1 MPPSRP
7 VRARLADVAARA
19 GVSTATASL
28 VLRGRPGPGEQAR
41 VAVAEAARELGY
53 RADRSASLLA
63 RRRTQ
68 LLGVSMD
75 VRSPFHAELIEEIHA
90 AADELGYEVIV
101 SPLTRT
107 HDERR
112 AVEAL
117 LDSRCEALL
126 LLAPGLSETTLSELA
141 RARPVVALGRP
152 LTAAGVDVVRAADD
166 QGVALAVEHLVR
178 LGHRDIAFVDGP
190 RGTISSLRREG
201 YRRAM
206 RRLVGPDAPHVVPG
220 GATED
225 EGVLAVD
232 SLRDR
237 PVGAV
242 VAYNDRC
249 ALGVLDGLRRHGR
262 SVPDDVSLV
271 GYDDSPLARLGT
283 IDLTSVSQAPHEMAV
298 AAVRCAVERLDAT
311 RSEDAE
317 VVLEP
322 VLVVRGTTAPPNP
335 HTKSIAQDPPYIPA
349 AGGGGS

>member
-1 MPPSRP
+1 
-7 VRARLADVAARA
+7 
-19 GVSTATASL
+19 VSTATASL
-28 VLRGRPGPGEQAR
+28 VLRGKAGPGEQAR

-75 VRSPFHAELIEEIHA
+75 VSSPFHAELLEEIHA

-112 AVEAL
+112 VVEAL

-126 LLAPGLSETTLSELA
+126 LLAPGLSETELSELA
-141 RARPVVALGRP
+141 HTRPVVALGRP

-166 QGVALAVEHLVR
+166 RGVALAIEHLVG
-178 LGHRDIAFVDGP
+178 LGHRDVAFVDGP

-206 RRLVGPDAPHVVPG
+206 RRLVGAEAVHIVPG

-225 EGVLAVD
+225 EGVAAVG
-232 SLRDR
+232 SLGDR
-237 PVGAV
+237 PVTAV

-249 ALGVLDGLRRHGR
+249 ALGVLDRLRRDGR
-262 SVPDDVSLV
+262 SVPGDVSLV

-283 IDLTSVSQAPHEMAV
+283 IDLTSVSQAPHDMAA
-298 AAVRCAVERLDAT
+298 AAVRSAVERLEGT
-311 RSEDAE
+311 RTDDAE

-322 VLVVRGTTAPPNP
+322 VLVVRGTTASPPRP
-335 HTKSIAQDPPYIPA
+335 RRPM
-349 AGGGGS
+349 

>member
-7 VRARLADVAARA
+7 SRPRLADVAARA

-28 VLRGRPGPGEQAR
+28 VLRGKAGPGEQAR
-41 VAVAEAARELGY
+41 AGVAQAARELGY
-53 RADRSASLLA
+53 RADRTASRLA

-75 VRSPFHAELIEEIHA
+75 VSSPFHAELLEEIHA

-126 LLAPGLSETTLSELA
+126 LLAPTLTEAELA
-141 RARPVVALGRP
+141 DLARERPVVALGRP
-152 LTAAGVDVVRAADD
+152 LAAPGVDVVRAADD
-166 QGVALAVEHLVR
+166 QGVALAVEHLVG
-178 LGHRDIAFVDGP
+178 LGHREIAFVDGP
-190 RGTISSLRREG
+190 RGTISGLRRRG

-206 RRLVGPDAPHVVPG
+206 RRLVGPDSPHVVPG

-225 EGVLAVD
+225 EGVLAAGL
-232 SLRDR
+232 LRDR
-237 PVGAV
+237 PVTAV
-242 VAYNDRC
+242 IAYNDRC
-249 ALGVLDGLRRHGR
+249 ALGVLDGLRRNDL
-262 SVPDDVSLV
+262 SVPGDLSLV

-283 IDLTSVSQAPHEMAV
+283 IELTSVSQAPLEMAS
-298 AAVRCAVERLDAT
+298 AAVRSAVERLEGA
-311 RSEDAE
+311 RSDDAE
-317 VVLEP
+317 VVLAP
-322 VLVVRGTTAPPNP
+322 VLVVRTTTGPPP
-335 HTKSIAQDPPYIPA
+335 RP
-349 AGGGGS
+349 